1 MVKIGASSL
10 LGFSLV
16 LIAEMAMAAYVIK
29 LKNGSEL
36 VTSRYWQEGGQILFD
51 TYGGVFGVDKAFV
64 AKIEASDKPLT
75 PLATII
81 EEPQVKRPSAPV
93 KARQESKP
101 AQASTPQQSEVDR
114 ANDPIVQEFNALKER
129 FKGLDAMLT
138 SELQEFS
145 TDLMNFK
152 RKVQANKKS
161 NDYLREFTES
171 FKMGDALEEAL
182 KARR

>member
-1 MVKIGASSL
+1 MLKVGVSL
-10 LGFSLV
+10 LLGLFLV
-16 LIAEMAMAAYVIK
+16 PIGDTAMAAYVIR
-29 LKNGSEL
+29 LKNGNEL
-36 VTSRYWQEGGQILFD
+36 VTSRYWQEGSQILFD
-51 TYGGVFGVDKAFV
+51 TYGGVFGIDKAFV

-81 EEPQVKRPSAPV
+81 EEPEVKRQSAPS
-93 KARQESKP
+93 KAQQKSKP
-101 AQASTPQQSEVDR
+101 APVSTPQSEANR
-114 ANDPIVQEFNALKER
+114 ADDPIVLEFSALKER
-129 FKGLDAMLT
+129 FNGLDGMLT
-138 SELQEFS
+138 AELQEFS

-152 RKVQANKKS
+152 RKIQASKKS